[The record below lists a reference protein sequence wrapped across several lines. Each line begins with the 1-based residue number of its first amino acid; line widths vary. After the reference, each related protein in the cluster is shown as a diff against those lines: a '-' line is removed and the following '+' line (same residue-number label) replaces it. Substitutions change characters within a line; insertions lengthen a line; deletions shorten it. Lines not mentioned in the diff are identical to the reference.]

1 VNQVSRMA
9 QLASGRLTEL
19 DGLSIELHQPPEGVA
34 YILVLWPLKPT
45 RMEPTPKAIADIT
58 SNLVRVMSHAHAA
71 LVARRQEPERR

>member
-19 DGLSIELHQPPEGVA
+19 DGVSVELHQPPEGVA

-45 RMEPTPKAIADIT
+45 RMEPTPQAIADIT
-58 SNLVRVMSHAHAA
+58 ANFVRAMGHAHTA
-71 LVARRQEPERR
+71 LVARRKKPERR